1 MTLKFTRDWTHSLNN
16 DRVENKKLQNHT
28 KTQQSIEHY
37 QWKDVLVKS
46 FCHFSPPPPH
56 FRRIRGTFAHS
67 SSPEP
72 PYLVENIPPRSR
84 QLVTIAFYKTHT
96 FPGFSREI
104 FSRQT
109 PQTYTP
115 FPEKMGTHMRP
126 LSVFEWGGGG
136 GGGGTSKSLG
146 VQNRL
151 FMSEIGYIRLV
162 YSSSIVKHYPLRL
175 ISRGNKEFEA
185 LDVVKSPKFL
195 FISGLRR

>member
-16 DRVENKKLQNHT
+16 DRVENQKLQNRT
-28 KTQQSIEHY
+28 KIQQSIEHY
-37 QWKDVLVKS
+37 QWSDVLL

-72 PYLVENIPPRSR
+72 PYLVENISSRSR

-109 PQTYTP
+109 PQTY
-115 FPEKMGTHMRP
+115 P
-126 LSVFEWGGGG
+126 LPPRKWEHTCDPLVYSSGGGG
-136 GGGGTSKSLG
+136 GGEGTSKSLG
-146 VQNRL
+146 VQIRL

-162 YSSSIVKHYPLRL
+162 YTQVPLSN
-175 ISRGNKEFEA
+175 ITPYF
-185 LDVVKSPKFL
+185 
-195 FISGLRR
+195 

>member
-16 DRVENKKLQNHT
+16 DRVENQKLQNRT

-37 QWKDVLVKS
+37 QWRDCLSKDSELLSKFLS
-46 FCHFSPPPPH
+46 LLTHPPPPH

-96 FPGFSREI
+96 FPGFSQEI

-126 LSVFEWGGGG
+126 LSVFEWG
-136 GGGGTSKSLG
+136 TSKGLG

-151 FMSEIGYIRLV
+151 LMSEIGYIWLV
-162 YSSSIVKHYPLRL
+162 YSSSIVKHYPLFLGEIKNLRPWMSWRVL
-175 ISRGNKEFEA
+175 SFCSFEE
-185 LDVVKSPKFL
+185 
-195 FISGLRR
+195 